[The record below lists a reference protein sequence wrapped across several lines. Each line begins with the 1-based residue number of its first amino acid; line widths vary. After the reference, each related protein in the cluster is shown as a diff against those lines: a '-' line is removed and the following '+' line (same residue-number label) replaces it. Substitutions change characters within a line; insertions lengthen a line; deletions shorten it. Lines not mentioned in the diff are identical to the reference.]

1 MDFQELERRF
11 IELLRRR
18 IRSGELT
25 ERRLAKMAGIS
36 QPHVH
41 NVLKGKRIFSLAMAD
56 SILHVLRVDLLDLIE
71 PEEADE
77 IRRRRSN

>member
-11 IELLRRR
+11 IENLKNR

-25 ERRLAKMAGIS
+25 ERGLARLAGIS

-41 NVLKGKRIFSLAMAD
+41 NVLKGKRIFSLSAAD
-56 SILHVLRVDLLDLIE
+56 HILRVLHLDLLDLLS
-71 PEEADE
+71 PDE
-77 IRRRRSN
+77 IDSKRRR

>member
-11 IELLRRR
+11 IENLKNR

-25 ERRLAKMAGIS
+25 ERGLARLAGIS

-41 NVLKGKRIFSLAMAD
+41 NVLKGKRIFSLPAAD
-56 SILHVLRVDLLDLIE
+56 QIVRALHLDLLELIS
-71 PEEADE
+71 PEEIDR
-77 IRRRRSN
+77 IRRR

>member
-11 IELLRRR
+11 IDHLQRG

-25 ERRLAKMAGIS
+25 ERGLARMAGIS

-41 NVLKGKRIFSLAMAD
+41 NVLKGKRIFSLQMAD
-56 SILHVLRVDLLDLIE
+56 LILHVLRLDLLDLISPQE
-71 PEEADE
+71 IEEK
-77 IRRRRSN
+77 RRQ